1 MASQLFR
8 EESKLKGLSG
18 VKTEQGKAG
27 LNVREIKQAE
37 SHRDE
42 DRDGRQPLLF
52 TGHFAAV
59 AGTGLWSTFTARWV
73 MRAPPNSPAEDFGDS
88 GGLRGCPQ
96 LRHKFP
102 RTSCHQGSEQGT
114 TAGTVSHGGLQYQVT
129 PQVPGRMLHQQ

>member
-37 SHRDE
+37 SHRDG
-42 DRDGRQPLLF
+42 DRDGRQSLLF

-59 AGTGLWSTFTARWV
+59 AGAGLWSTFVAQWV
-73 MRAPPNSPAEDFGDS
+73 MCAPPNSPAERILMILVALVKRRS
-88 GGLRGCPQ
+88 LV
-96 LRHKFP
+96 
-102 RTSCHQGSEQGT
+102 
-114 TAGTVSHGGLQYQVT
+114 A
-129 PQVPGRMLHQQ
+129 

>member
-42 DRDGRQPLLF
+42 YEDR
-52 TGHFAAV
+52 
-59 AGTGLWSTFTARWV
+59 
-73 MRAPPNSPAEDFGDS
+73 MS
-88 GGLRGCPQ
+88 G
-96 LRHKFP
+96 K
-102 RTSCHQGSEQGT
+102 T
-114 TAGTVSHGGLQYQVT
+114 TAFYGSL
-129 PQVPGRMLHQQ
+129 

>member
-42 DRDGRQPLLF
+42 YEDRMSGK
-52 TGHFAAV
+52 A
-59 AGTGLWSTFTARWV
+59 TA
-73 MRAPPNSPAEDFGDS
+73 FY
-88 GGLRGCPQ
+88 
-96 LRHKFP
+96 
-102 RTSCHQGSEQGT
+102 GS
-114 TAGTVSHGGLQYQVT
+114 
-129 PQVPGRMLHQQ
+129 R

>member
-42 DRDGRQPLLF
+42 YEDRMSGN
-52 TGHFAAV
+52 A
-59 AGTGLWSTFTARWV
+59 TA
-73 MRAPPNSPAEDFGDS
+73 F
-88 GGLRGCPQ
+88 C
-96 LRHKFP
+96 
-102 RTSCHQGSEQGT
+102 GS
-114 TAGTVSHGGLQYQVT
+114 L
-129 PQVPGRMLHQQ
+129 